1 MNGETTA
8 TQAPPEH
15 RQSGHGQEPQIPTD
29 GAADQTQSIADFLP
43 RAGDGPLSGQVVVD
57 FSRVLAGPYSTM
69 MLADLGATVIKV
81 EGPNGD
87 DTRHWSPPVRDDDAT
102 YYLSINRNKFD
113 IVLDFSD
120 ADDLAVAQKLAAR
133 ADIIVENFKPGGLKK
148 FGLDYD
154 SVSTSNPVPNP
165 EVIYASVT
173 GFGAHNPLP
182 GYDLLVQAM
191 SGFMSVTGSPD
202 GSPYRA
208 GVAVFDVITG
218 LHTTIG
224 IMAAIQHKNL
234 TGEGQLVETNLMSSA
249 MSGLANQSGAYAA
262 AGVTPTRMGNAH
274 PSLYPYQPMATK
286 DGELIVAAAND
297 GQFAALATA
306 LGRPDWAEDER
317 FAKAKTRNAHR
328 DELEPELLEAL
339 QAHTAQE
346 WFDKLT
352 AVGLPCAPINS
363 ISQGVERAKD
373 LGLEPIMDTGHGERI
388 IPTIRNPIRLAK
400 SEVSYDLAP
409 PELGAD
415 SDQVR
420 AWLDSF

>member
-1 MNGETTA
+1 MNRETAA
-8 TQAPPEH
+8 TDSDVRVDE
-15 RQSGHGQEPQIPTD
+15 
-29 GAADQTQSIADFLP
+29 FLP
-43 RAGDGPLSGQVVVD
+43 RAGTGPLAGQVVVD

-81 EGPNGD
+81 EGPGGD
-87 DTRHWSPPVRDDDAT
+87 DTRNWSPPIRKEDST
-102 YYLSINRNKFD
+102 YYLSINRNKYD
-113 IVLDFSD
+113 IVLDFAD
-120 ADDLAVAQKLAAR
+120 AEDLKVAQKLAAR
-133 ADIIVENFKPGGLKK
+133 ADIIVENFKPNGLKR
-148 FGLDYD
+148 FELDYE
-154 SVSTSNPVPNP
+154 SVQATNP
-165 EVIYASVT
+165 EVVFASVT
-173 GFGAHNPLP
+173 GFGPQNPLP
-182 GYDLLVQAM
+182 GYDLLVQAL

-224 IMAAIQHKNL
+224 ILAAVQHKTL

-249 MSGLANQSGAYAA
+249 MSGLVNQTSGYAA
-262 AGVTPTRMGNAH
+262 AGANPTRMGNAH

-286 DGELIVAAAND
+286 SGELIIAAAND
-297 GQFAALATA
+297 GQFAALAKA
-306 LGRPDWAEDER
+306 LGRADWLADER

-328 DELEPELLEAL
+328 DKLEPELLAAL

-346 WFDKLT
+346 WFEKLS

-363 ISQGVERAKD
+363 IAQGVEHAKS
-373 LGLEPIMDTGHGERI
+373 LGLDPIVETGHGERV
-388 IPTIRNPIRLAK
+388 IPTIRNPITLSK
-400 SEVSYDLAP
+400 SSVSYDLAP

-420 AWLDSF
+420 AWLESL

>member
-8 TQAPPEH
+8 NQAP
-15 RQSGHGQEPQIPTD
+15 STG
-29 GAADQTQSIADFLP
+29 DQAPSIDDFLP
-43 RAGDGPLSGQVVVD
+43 RAGNGPLSGQVVVD

-81 EGPNGD
+81 EGPSGD
-87 DTRHWSPPVRDDDAT
+87 DTRHWTPPVRDEDAT
-102 YYLSINRNKFD
+102 YFLSINRNKYD

-120 ADDLAVAQKLAAR
+120 ADDLKVAQKLAAR
-133 ADIIVENFKPGGLKK
+133 ADILVENFKPGGLKK

-154 SVSTSNPVPNP
+154 SVSATNA

-173 GFGAHNPLP
+173 GFGAHNALP

-191 SGFMSVTGSPD
+191 SGFMSVTGSPE

-224 IMAAIQHKNL
+224 IMAAIQQKNL

-297 GQFAALATA
+297 GQFATLAKV
-306 LGRPDWAEDER
+306 LGRPDWIENEH
-317 FAKAKTRNAHR
+317 FAKAKTRNANR
-328 DELEPELLEAL
+328 DELEPQLLEAL
-339 QAHTAQE
+339 QARTAQE
-346 WFDKLT
+346 WFEKLT

-363 ISQGVERAKD
+363 IAQGVERARD
-373 LGLEPIMDTGHGERI
+373 LGLEPIVDTGQGERV

-415 SDQVR
+415 SDRVR
-420 AWLDSF
+420 AWIDSP